1 MGVLED
7 WYSGLINPTE
17 NFGYPTYSEYL
28 KLKDSVEL
36 DEQKILSCL
45 EEKEQKVF
53 ENMNT
58 HRNQMQ
64 SMELKRMFICAFKLG
79 VQFGKEIFQE

>member
-7 WYSGLINPTE
+7 WYSGLINPSE
-17 NFGYPTYSEYL
+17 NFGYPTYPEYL
-28 KLKDSVEL
+28 ELKNQVEL

-53 ENMNT
+53 EQMT
-58 HRNQMQ
+58 TDKIRMQ
-64 SMELKRMFICAFKLG
+64 SMELERMFICAFKLG
-79 VQFGKEIFQE
+79 AQFGKEVFQE